1 MNIITG
7 VALGVGI
14 IGGIGLGVIITA
26 KVMAKKIFK

>member
-1 MNIITG
+1 MGIIVG
-7 VALGVGI
+7 VSIGAGI

>member
-14 IGGIGLGVIITA
+14 IGGAGLGIIIVA
-26 KVMAKKIFK
+26 KIMAKKIFK